1 MESRRQQRLSD
12 RGNRGG
18 LWEGFPQQRDRQ
30 IEDRKY
36 RVERENRSDRGRWN
50 RAGNG
55 TPPWAN
61 RNYETPAWAH
71 QRRDERKAQ
80 KAFEKEMR
88 RAERYNGGYA
98 WDGWN
103 TGRTIWN
110 TPYYGDRYDRVRYR
124 DRDDWDDDWDDYDD
138 RWDRYSTTYIYER
151 PTYVVNHYPFYGPVT
166 YYDSYYYDP
175 YPYYRPVYYSS
186 YDPYY
191 SSYYPSYGPRY
202 VDIVEYYDDPYY
214 NGYGDPYYY
223 DPYYDRGD
231 WKEQLLRV
239 VLSSF
244 FGGSDYG
251 YYDRYPSYYTSAGYL
266 PYRQPSAYY
275 VISEPW
281 YGGYYDDPS
290 TPAYSPAYVGYYD
303 SPYIGTGYDSELL
316 RQAVAAGYS
325 QGLQDGM
332 YARQRGWDDSYYY
345 DPYAYDG
352 RYYDAYSTSIAE
364 RRRCMSEGYE
374 LGYRDAM
381 MDRDRQEYYYGNN
394 AGYVDLVSLALGDV
408 MRVGI

>member
-1 MESRRQQRLSD
+1 MSD
-12 RGNRGG
+12 RGKRGG
-18 LWEGFPQQRDRQ
+18 LWEGFPQERNRRID
-30 IEDRKY
+30 DRKNQ
-36 RVERENRSDRGRWN
+36 VESENRSDRGRWN

-88 RAERYNGGYA
+88 RAERYNNPYV

-103 TGRTIWN
+103 AGRTIWD
-110 TPYYGDRYDRVRYR
+110 TPYYGDRYDRARYR
-124 DRDDWDDDWDDYDD
+124 DRDDWNDDWDDYDD
-138 RWDRYSTTYIYER
+138 RWDRYRTTYVYDR

-166 YYDSYYYDP
+166 YYNYDPYYYDP
-175 YPYYRPVYYSS
+175 YPYYTPVYYSS
-186 YDPYY
+186 YDPFY
-191 SSYYPSYGPRY
+191 SSYYPRY
-202 VDIVEYYDDPYY
+202 VDVVEYYDDPYY
-214 NGYGDPYYY
+214 YGDPYYDGSRY
-223 DPYYDRGD
+223 YYDRGD

-239 VLSSF
+239 VLASF

-251 YYDRYPSYYTSAGYL
+251 YYDRYPNYYRTGYI
-266 PYRQPSAYY
+266 PYRQPSQYY

-281 YGGYYDDPS
+281 YGGYYDDPY
-290 TPAYSPAYVGYYD
+290 TPAYYSPDYYGT
-303 SPYIGTGYDSELL
+303 PYYTSGYDNDIL
-316 RQAVAAGYS
+316 RQAVAAGYY

-332 YARQRGWDDSYYY
+332 YARQRGWDDSNYY

-352 RYYDAYSTSIAE
+352 RYYDTYSTSIAE
-364 RRRCMSEGYE
+364 RRRCMSDGYE

-381 MDRDRQEYYYGNN
+381 MDRDAAYYYDD
-394 AGYVDLVSLALGDV
+394 APVAVDLVSLALGDV
-408 MRVGI
+408 MRLGV